1 MNTRVDVLLR
11 EATQLTEEERETLIA
26 ALQAT
31 LSPPDSEWETA
42 WIKECEQ
49 RLAAY
54 DRGEMQARDAH
65 EVLDELRAGLRAR

>member
-1 MNTRVDVLLR
+1 MNSRVDGLLR
-11 EATQLTEEERETLIA
+11 EATQLTEEEREALIA

-31 LSPPDSEWETA
+31 LSSDSEWDAA
-42 WIKECEQ
+42 WIRECED

-65 EVLDELRAGLRAR
+65 EVVDELRSGLRAR